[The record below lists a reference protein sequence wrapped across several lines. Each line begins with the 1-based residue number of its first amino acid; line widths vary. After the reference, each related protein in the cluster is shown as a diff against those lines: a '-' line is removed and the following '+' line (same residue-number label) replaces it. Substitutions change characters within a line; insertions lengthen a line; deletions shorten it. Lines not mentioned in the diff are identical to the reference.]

1 MREIA
6 TSVDIEAVPERVW
19 SALTSLD
26 YYPDWNPFIRQ
37 ASGRLEVG
45 ETLTL
50 RMFPAQG
57 KPMTFRPTV
66 LVVEPQREL
75 RWIGRLVLP
84 GVFDG
89 EHRFTL
95 SPIEG
100 GATRVVQAERFSG
113 ALVPFA
119 RGVVERTV
127 SDFRRLNE
135 ALKNYVEADTPWR

>member
-1 MREIA
+1 MREII
-6 TSVDIEAVPERVW
+6 TRVDIEAVPERVW
-19 SALTSLD
+19 GALTSFD

-37 ASGRLEVG
+37 ASGRLQVG

-50 RMFPAQG
+50 RMFPSQG

-66 LVVEPQREL
+66 LAVDPQREL

-89 EHRFTL
+89 EHSFKL

-100 GATRVVQAERFSG
+100 GATRLVQAERFSG
-113 ALVPFA
+113 ALVPFVRA
-119 RGVVERTV
+119 VVERTV
-127 SDFRRLNE
+127 NDFDRLNR

>member
-1 MREIA
+1 MREI
-6 TSVDIEAVPERVW
+6 TTTVDIEAVPERVW
-19 SALTSLD
+19 AALTSFD

-37 ASGRLEVG
+37 ASGRLRVG

-57 KPMTFRPTV
+57 KPMTFRPKV

-84 GVFDG
+84 FVFDG
-89 EHRFTL
+89 EHRFRL

-113 ALVPFA
+113 ALVPFVPS
-119 RGVVERTV
+119 VVERTV
-127 SDFRRLNE
+127 NDFHRLNI

>member
-1 MREIA
+1 MREIT

-19 SALTSLD
+19 AALTSFD

-37 ASGRLEVG
+37 ASGRLQVG
-45 ETLTL
+45 QTLTL

-57 KPMTFRPTV
+57 RPMTFRPKV
-66 LVVEPQREL
+66 LVVEPVREL
-75 RWIGRLVLP
+75 RWIGRLGLP

-89 EHRFTL
+89 EHRFRL

-100 GATRVVQAERFSG
+100 GATRLVQAERFSG
-113 ALVPFA
+113 ALVPFV

-127 SDFRRLNE
+127 NDFHRLNE
-135 ALKNYVEADTPWR
+135 ALKKYVEADTPWR